1 VSRTGITNGRV
12 RIDKVRVLIVDDS
25 YDQRELLRRHFE
37 IAGCDVICA
46 ESAEA
51 AIYAY
56 ESGNLDLDL
65 AVVDLLLP
73 GMDGWALCGRL
84 QIDRP
89 DCQVVISSVLDQ
101 ADYPE
106 SGAAAMPKPVS
117 RANIRAVL
125 SSCVPKWVAP

>member
-1 VSRTGITNGRV
+1 MSRSGIIHDRV
-12 RIDKVRVLIVDDS
+12 RSDRVRVLIVDDS
-25 YDQRELLRRHFE
+25 HDQRELLRRHFE
-37 IAGCDVICA
+37 LAGCDVICA
-46 ESAEA
+46 ESAES

-56 ESGNLDLDL
+56 EAGGLEIDL

-106 SGAAAMPKPVS
+106 TGAAMPKPVS

-125 SSCVPKWVAP
+125 STCVPKWVAP